1 MQATSKH
8 CIPMRIP
15 AANSD
20 HVCQTSCQQT
30 FQELIQCMVG
40 EADYQ
45 DWAHTGVDLGVCIAG
60 YIIHL
65 FGAGIQAL
73 GIA

>member
-1 MQATSKH
+1 MHATSKR
-8 CIPMRIP
+8 CEMMRIP

-20 HVCQTSCQQT
+20 RVRETSCQQT

-45 DWAHTGVDLGVCIAG
+45 DWADTGVGLGVCSAG
-60 YIIHL
+60 YIIHWS
-65 FGAGIQAL
+65 GTRI
-73 GIA
+73 